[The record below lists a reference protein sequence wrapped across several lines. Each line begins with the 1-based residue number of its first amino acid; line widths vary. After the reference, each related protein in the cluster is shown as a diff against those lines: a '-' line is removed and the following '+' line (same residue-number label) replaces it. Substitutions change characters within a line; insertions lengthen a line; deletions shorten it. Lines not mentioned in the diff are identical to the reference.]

1 MSSKL
6 VLVTGGARSG
16 KSRFAEAYVKAT
28 SERVTYIATAIAFDD
43 EMKERI
49 AIHQSDR
56 PHHWQTIEAYQ
67 DLENTLDAIQK
78 HSDVILLDCVTVMTA
93 NLMFDQRLDH
103 YEDMTREERVNLEKI
118 VMGAFIRFI
127 DGVRQ
132 TALTVICVT
141 NELGMGI
148 VPDNPLSRLYRDIA
162 GRVNQYIASQADEVH
177 FVVSGIP
184 MKIKP

>member
-1 MSSKL
+1 MRSKL

-16 KSRFAEAYVKAT
+16 KSRFAETYVK
-28 SERVTYIATAIAFDD
+28 SVSNRVTYIATAIAFDD

-56 PHHWQTIEAYQ
+56 SENWQTIEAYNH
-67 DLENTLDAIQK
+67 LEDYLGQIQMQ
-78 HSDVILLDCVTVMTA
+78 SDVILLDCVTVMTA
-93 NLMFDQRLDH
+93 NLMFEQRLDH
-103 YEDMTREERVNLEKI
+103 YEDMTREERGTLEKQ
-118 VMGAFIRFI
+118 VMEAFVNFI
-127 DGVRQ
+127 EAFRQ
-132 TALTVICVT
+132 TSLTLVCVT

-162 GRVNQYIASQADEVH
+162 GRVNQYIAKESDEVH

-184 MKIKP
+184 MQIK